1 MTVYDKNGD
10 NEENII
16 KTTEFNTDIPVQRNH
31 LTTII
36 GNVLTTATEINVDI
50 NDDFCDECEIV
61 KNYIGVASAR
71 ELQAALDK
79 EAKAGEINVINFE
92 ADINAVAEKYNPIKI
107 TEIAETTII
116 LNGNDYKFEGCMQII
131 GGSNATPNNAHT
143 VFQNIKFETA
153 DASSYLGT
161 SFIYCNDQNGNTRY
175 PDNVTITGCAFDGD
189 AASAVGV
196 KLRSL
201 FGKLVV
207 KNTTATDLHSLVQL
221 TSCGDAN
228 VTINEVKIENSKNG
242 ISLGATATAV
252 IKNSN
257 IATTVYGVRADGCTA
272 TTTFENTTIEAKQPV
287 IVRNMK
293 SDSNYVLNF
302 ATTSLKAADY
312 QVIFTTNSDDAEYA
326 APAMGTYTLNCED
339 ANYRVFPVVED
350 YTIEAYNANDLLR
363 WAWLANNSE
372 ETYNVVFMN
381 DITLPQNVI
390 AEGEGCYYYTTEE
403 ITVTNG
409 IPSGSNWP
417 VISDYETS
425 YNAATGAYEYYGGKV
440 DGNDQTLS
448 GLRINQDLGASG
460 FLCWTKGASVE
471 NLTFNDA
478 AVYNKGGNIGETY
491 TGIVIGRCWN
501 GSYISNVHI
510 TNSSVIGKHEVGA
523 LAGRV
528 YHRTEKASGEW
539 MGEKQAYVVYCSTDE
554 NTHVQGHS
562 NVGGIVGHNYGC
574 VIGQCVNN
582 ADVTGVNQV
591 GGIAGSHQSYYKKTD
606 AFLIGCT
613 TTDKATITAT
623 NGSAG
628 GFAGYTRRDNSSHTN
643 TRVWIVGCAS
653 QSTVVGD
660 KAGSMIGYSVKNYG
674 EWGACLTASYAV
686 TNATSYIGTGSDAQV
701 IAAYNYTS
709 ATDATQEDVDAMNAG
724 IVEFNDS
731 PDNIYVD
738 GETGAVMLKRWAL
751 VDGVPVLQ

>member
-1 MTVYDKNGD
+1 LGSTGNAAISKT
-10 NEENII
+10 NI
-16 KTTEFNTDIPVQRNH
+16 
-31 LTTII
+31 
-36 GNVLTTATEINVDI
+36 TA
-50 NDDFCDECEIV
+50 
-61 KNYIGVASAR
+61 KS
-71 ELQAALDK
+71 
-79 EAKAGEINVINFE
+79 
-92 ADINAVAEKYNPIKI
+92 
-107 TEIAETTII
+107 
-116 LNGNDYKFEGCMQII
+116 
-131 GGSNATPNNAHT
+131 
-143 VFQNIKFETA
+143 
-153 DASSYLGT
+153 
-161 SFIYCNDQNGNTRY
+161 
-175 PDNVTITGCAFDGD
+175 
-189 AASAVGV
+189 
-196 KLRSL
+196 
-201 FGKLVV
+201 
-207 KNTTATDLHSLVQL
+207 
-221 TSCGDAN
+221 
-228 VTINEVKIENSKNG
+228 
-242 ISLGATATAV
+242 
-252 IKNSN
+252 
-257 IATTVYGVRADGCTA
+257 YGVRADGCT
-272 TTTFENTTIEAKQPV
+272 TNTTIEASTIKANLPV
-287 IVRNMK
+287 VVRNLTA
-293 SDSNYVLNF
+293 N
-302 ATTSLKAADY
+302 
-312 QVIFTTNSDDAEYA
+312 EE
-326 APAMGTYTLNCED
+326 YTLNFTETKLTAGTEG
-339 ANYRVFPVVED
+339 ANAEGYQVVFTKGDDEAEFVEPTGAFVANGAENYKVFPEPAVD
-350 YTIEAYNANDLLR
+350 PYTILIYNKEDLLR
-363 WAWLANNSE
+363 WAWLANHAE
-372 ETYNVVFMN
+372 ETYNAKFMS
-381 DITLPQNVI
+381 DVTLPAYEI
-390 AEGEGCYYYTTEE
+390 AEDSTKYYFTDTR
-403 ITVTNG
+403 ITVSNG
-409 IPSGSNWP
+409 VPTGSNWP

-440 DGNDQTLS
+440 DGNNQTLS

-539 MGEKQAYVVYCSTDE
+539 LGEKQAYVVYCSTDE
-554 NTHVQGHS
+554 NTHVQGHT

-591 GGIAGSHQSYYKKTD
+591 GGIAGSHESYYKKTD

-653 QSTVVGD
+653 QSTVVGN
-660 KAGSMIGYSVKNYG
+660 KVGSMIGNSVKNHG

-686 TNATSYIGTGSDAQV
+686 TNATSYVGTGSDAQV

-709 ATDATQEDVDAMNAG
+709 ATDATQGDVDAMNAA
-724 IVEFNDS
+724 IVGFNNS

-738 GETGAVMLKRWAL
+738 GETGAEMLKRWKL
-751 VDGVPVLQ
+751 VNGVPVLQ